1 MGEGAVGRGVGGGSA
16 QAGDCRVA
24 AITIFSPRAQAL
36 HKTSSCRPNRKSR
49 LPPPLPRSTAPASP
63 EAAVLRSEP
72 CRRMIL
78 LREINSVTVIFMIM
92 CQMRRIFTHIRK
104 KGAYTASPFKS
115 VLSPESSG
123 NNVLARTLV
132 NGDRQRLFDCP
143 VRMGQ
148 WNVTNQ
154 RSVKTFV
161 YIILASEVGA
171 SLLLVH
177 AFVLLLIP
185 ILPK

>member
-1 MGEGAVGRGVGGGSA
+1 VPRRYIKPHLAVR
-16 QAGDCRVA
+16 
-24 AITIFSPRAQAL
+24 T
-36 HKTSSCRPNRKSR
+36 
-49 LPPPLPRSTAPASP
+49 ASP
-63 EAAVLRSEP
+63 DFLRLRLEVQRPLVVDFRPKRKWVKPAVLRSEP
-72 CRRMIL
+72 RRRMIL

-92 CQMRRIFTHIRK
+92 CEMRRIFTHLRE
-104 KGAYTASPFKS
+104 KGAYTASPVKS

-143 VRMGQ
+143 VRVGQ

-161 YIILASEVGA
+161 YIILASEVSA